1 MIPPTQ
7 SCNVVQVD
15 DRSRVTADAA
25 DSYEGRHSARI
36 LMPTSLPL
44 VIPVPMLSDPESPLL
59 PGDRVSCT
67 LQARSSPP
75 GVKIGWHSSALDPQV
90 VTPLLRPLP
99 GGVAT
104 GADWTQVTR
113 SLVISNSSG
122 TAPGTLGAF
131 ANKELVQLQL
141 VSPFETAAQVWIDA
155 VSVRRA

>member
-59 PGDRVSCT
+59 PGDRV
-67 LQARSSPP
+67 R
-75 GVKIGWHSSALDPQV
+75 
-90 VTPLLRPLP
+90 
-99 GGVAT
+99 
-104 GADWTQVTR
+104 
-113 SLVISNSSG
+113 
-122 TAPGTLGAF
+122 
-131 ANKELVQLQL
+131 
-141 VSPFETAAQVWIDA
+141 
-155 VSVRRA
+155 